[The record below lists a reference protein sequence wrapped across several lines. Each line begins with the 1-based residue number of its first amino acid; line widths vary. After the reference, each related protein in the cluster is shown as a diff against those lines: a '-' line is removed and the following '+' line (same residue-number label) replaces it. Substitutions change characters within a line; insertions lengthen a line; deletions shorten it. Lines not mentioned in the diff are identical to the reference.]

1 MPALI
6 TGVLCSSNKPVNV
19 NDRKSAPSFCGRF
32 CFMYQ
37 RHLTGQQGE
46 QKAAD
51 YLLAHGYTILERNW
65 QKKIG
70 EIDIIAQKDQ
80 VIYFFEVKTRSG
92 LKYGHPFHAIGRRKR
107 AMIRR
112 LGLGYVTYHRLP
124 YQGLAIGAIGII
136 HQQVIVLPNI
146 DKF

>member
-1 MPALI
+1 
-6 TGVLCSSNKPVNV
+6 
-19 NDRKSAPSFCGRF
+19 
-32 CFMYQ
+32 MYK

-46 QKAAD
+46 QKAVD
-51 YLLAHGYTILERNW
+51 YLTIHGYTILVRNW

-92 LKYGHPFHAIGRRKR
+92 LKYGHPFHAIGKRKR

-112 LGLGYVTYHRLP
+112 LGLSYVTDRQLSYH
-124 YQGLAIGAIGII
+124 GLAIGAIGII
-136 HQQVIVLPNI
+136 HQQIICLPNI